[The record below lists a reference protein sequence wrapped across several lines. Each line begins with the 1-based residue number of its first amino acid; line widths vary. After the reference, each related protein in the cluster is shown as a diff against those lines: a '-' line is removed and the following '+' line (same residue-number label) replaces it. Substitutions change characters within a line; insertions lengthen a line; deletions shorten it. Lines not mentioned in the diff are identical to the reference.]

1 MTVVAA
7 VAPVGASAAA
17 ASSGAPAASPAAS
30 PASASVAAP
39 RLPPVRLAVIE
50 AMSGPFANT
59 GDAIMRNLRFAVDR
73 INARGGVALPD
84 GRHPLEL
91 VSFDS
96 KNQVD
101 EALLLLRAAS
111 DQGMSIILQGN
122 SSAVAAGLL
131 EGINR
136 HNQRNP
142 AKRMVFL
149 NYSAVDPALTN
160 EKCSPWH
167 FRFDANSDMRM
178 AALTE
183 VMKRDQSVRK
193 VYLINQD
200 YSFGQQVAQAARSAL
215 ASKRPDVQIVADEFH
230 AIGKVKD
237 FAPYAAKIVA
247 SGADTVITGNWGN
260 DLTLLIKAA
269 REAGVNANFYTF
281 YANAL
286 GAPAAIGDAGVG
298 KVRAVAEWHYNAG
311 EPGMDAAYAAYRKQ
325 FPRPAD
331 DYLNARML
339 HMVDMLAAALEKGG
353 STDAVTIARQLS
365 GMRWTQEG
373 ADLWMRPADHQAI
386 KPLYVFTMQKQGVGT
401 ARLDVE
407 GSGYGFET
415 ALKVSAQDLTLPTR
429 CVMPTLP

>member
-1 MTVVAA
+1 MTLSHRPWFRCAI
-7 VAPVGASAAA
+7 VGLALVLT
-17 ASSGAPAASPAAS
+17 
-30 PASASVAAP
+30 SVGSLHAQVP
-39 RLPPVRLAVIE
+39 KPTPVRLAVIE

-73 INARGGVALPD
+73 VNARGGVKLAD
-84 GRHPLEL
+84 GLHPLEL
-91 VSFDS
+91 VTFDS
-96 KNQVD
+96 KNQVE
-101 EALLLLRAAS
+101 EALIMLRAAA
-111 DQGMSIILQGN
+111 DQSLSIVLQGN
-122 SSAVAAGLL
+122 SSAVAAALI
-131 EGINR
+131 EGVNR
-136 HNQRNP
+136 NNQRYP

-149 NYSAVDPALTN
+149 NYSAVDPILTN

-178 AALTE
+178 SALTE
-183 VMKRDQSVRK
+183 VMKRDASVHK

-200 YSFGQQVAQAARSAL
+200 YSFGQQVAKSARASL
-215 ASKRPDVQIVADEFH
+215 AQKRPDVEIVADEYH
-230 AIGKVKD
+230 PIGKVKD

-269 REAGVNANFYTF
+269 REAGVKANFYTF

-311 EPGMDAAYAAYRKQ
+311 EPGMDAAYQAYRKQ
-325 FPRPAD
+325 FPKPAD

-339 HMVDMLAAALEKGG
+339 HMVDMLSAALEKAG
-353 STDAVTIARQLS
+353 SADAAAVARNLS

-373 ADLWMRPADHQAI
+373 ADLWMRPSDHQAI
-386 KPLYVFTMQKQGVGT
+386 KPLYVFTMQKQGVGG
-401 ARLDVE
+401 AKRDVE

-415 ALKVSAQDLTLPTR
+415 TLKVSAADLTLPTT
-429 CVMPTLP
+429 CQMAKLP